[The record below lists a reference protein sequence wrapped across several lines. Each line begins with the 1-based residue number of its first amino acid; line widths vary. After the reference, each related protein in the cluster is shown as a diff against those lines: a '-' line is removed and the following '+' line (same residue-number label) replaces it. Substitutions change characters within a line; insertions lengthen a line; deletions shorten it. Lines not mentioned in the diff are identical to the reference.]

1 MRIVL
6 QSAAS
11 LDGNYEAIKT
21 EYLVFPATSSTS
33 LQRNVEF
40 TFAINQLTYIKLLV
54 TNVVDGSGS
63 FNFSAADCQITV
75 IDWAGKLCG
84 SMQEVVDAR
93 IGEDG
98 TKYSNL
104 GEAIRN
110 QAQGI
115 PGNLFPRMNYN
126 HTIYGI
132 TTILKGREFSIT
144 GTATENGLIEIANEL
159 ITTVGMENGK
169 TYFVYGFPSG
179 TIVTFLSET
188 GTCEETQITDANNK
202 LTVPDGARTIVLNVV
217 VKYKDVLNYTG
228 TIKICNRESKT
239 YQEQINE
246 LSTKIDAMQEI
257 ITKIVTAPQRRQ

>member
-1 MRIVL
+1 MW
-6 QSAAS
+6 S
-11 LDGNYEAIKT
+11 L
-21 EYLVFPATSSTS
+21 P
-33 LQRNVEF
+33 
-40 TFAINQLTYIKLLV
+40 FAINQLTYIKLLV

-179 TIVTFLSET
+179 TIVTFLSE
-188 GTCEETQITDANNK
+188 IRDLRRDTDN
-202 LTVPDGARTIVLNVV
+202 
-217 VKYKDVLNYTG
+217 
-228 TIKICNRESKT
+228 
-239 YQEQINE
+239 
-246 LSTKIDAMQEI
+246 
-257 ITKIVTAPQRRQ
+257 